1 MENII
6 HGIIS
11 TYYFAIFAIVFGIWK
26 LNDTIKNTTR
36 DTNSA
41 LQPFMSGIAG
51 KFFKQFGWTA
61 ALAVPLI
68 LWESG
73 LVALI

>member
-51 KFFKQFGWTA
+51 SIGSIVLGIIIIYQKIKG
-61 ALAVPLI
+61 
-68 LWESG
+68 
-73 LVALI
+73 